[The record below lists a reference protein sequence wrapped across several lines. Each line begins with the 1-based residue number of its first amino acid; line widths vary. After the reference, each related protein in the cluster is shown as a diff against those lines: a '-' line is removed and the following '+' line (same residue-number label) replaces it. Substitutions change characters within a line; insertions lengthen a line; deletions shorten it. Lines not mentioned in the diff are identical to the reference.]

1 MGHRIR
7 RVSKTNQPSLPTRLL
22 LLLLLLLCGRLVLSE
37 ARFVSSRR
45 NKRETASLGTCWDG
59 RHPSAVSP
67 LRAAVA
73 NWVVMQEITGQ
84 AGPSWFSRARGFFP
98 SALPRCF
105 CFFFGGGG
113 GVGGGIDPEHKLHMM
128 VLAVCL
134 TC

>member
-7 RVSKTNQPSLPTRLL
+7 RVSKTNHPSLPTRRLL

-98 SALPRCF
+98 SALPRC
-105 CFFFGGGG
+105 CCCCGGGD
-113 GVGGGIDPEHKLHMM
+113 IDPEHKLHMM

>member
-7 RVSKTNQPSLPTRLL
+7 RVSKTNQPSLPPRR
-22 LLLLLLLCGRLVLSE
+22 LLLLLCGRLLLAE

-45 NKRETASLGTCWDG
+45 NKRATASLGTCWDG
-59 RHPSAVSP
+59 RHPSASP

-98 SALPRCF
+98 SALPRC
-105 CFFFGGGG
+105 CCCGGDGD
-113 GVGGGIDPEHKLHMM
+113 IDPEHKLHMM
-128 VLAVCL
+128 VLAVSDL
-134 TC
+134 LMG